1 MFIFDLFTDIH
12 RTILPFQVKGVRV
25 DMPRLFQIKGV
36 RLDMPRLFQVKGVR
50 VDMPPSRPL
59 QARLGVKEVGP

>member
-25 DMPRLFQIKGV
+25 DMR
-36 RLDMPRLFQVKGVR
+36 
-50 VDMPPSRPL
+50 RPF
-59 QARLGVKEVGP
+59 QAREKGPHLAYPT